1 MKTRKIDLF
10 FLRTYNEYCHEK
22 VTYNEQDTRKSF
34 AEYIADNK
42 DFLVR
47 KYVKQ
52 RRALRGS

>member
-1 MKTRKIDLF
+1 VKIRKIDLF

-22 VTYNEQDTRKSF
+22 VTYNEQDTRKDF

>member
-22 VTYNEQDTRKSF
+22 VTYSEQDTRKNF
-34 AEYIADNK
+34 AEYVADNK

>member
-22 VTYNEQDTRKSF
+22 VTYNEQDTRKDF

>member
-1 MKTRKIDLF
+1 MKIRQIDLF

-22 VTYNEQDTRKSF
+22 VTYNEQDTRKDF

>member
-1 MKTRKIDLF
+1 MKIRKIDLF

-22 VTYNEQDTRKSF
+22 VTYNEQDTRKNF
-34 AEYIADNK
+34 AEYVADNK

>member
-1 MKTRKIDLF
+1 VKTRKIDLF

>member
-1 MKTRKIDLF
+1 MKIRKIDLF

-52 RRALRGS
+52 RRAIRGS

>member
-1 MKTRKIDLF
+1 VKIRKIDLF

-22 VTYNEQDTRKSF
+22 VTYNEQDTRKGF

>member
-1 MKTRKIDLF
+1 VKTRKIDLF

-22 VTYNEQDTRKSF
+22 VTYNEQDTRKGF

>member
-22 VTYNEQDTRKSF
+22 VTYNEQDTRKGF

>member
-1 MKTRKIDLF
+1 VKTRKIDLF

-22 VTYNEQDTRKSF
+22 VTYNEQDTRKDF